1 MSKLRK
7 IVKKIGVAVGTMT
20 MCLTLMNACTSPTPK
35 EFPHHAAVIVSNT
48 KNEGEMNTTFLSGDM
63 LKLTAVGGS
72 TVSYFNC
79 DGNPKYMDTLEIP
92 EYTAGISNTKKKQL
106 AEGYTED
113 ILGTLTEVTPKV
125 EELDLFKAIT
135 LAARQLQDYEGKKTL
150 YISSSGISTAG
161 LVDFTKLYL
170 ENDHSEELVDALQ
183 QELPN
188 LTGVK
193 VVWVGMGETTGEQMD
208 LYESNRRV
216 LENTWKKI
224 LIASGVKED
233 DITVSGALS
242 GDAKNDRSN
251 LPHVTAVP
259 VVSTMKDF
267 ENKAQTQTEWE
278 EGTIVDLSDIVDFK
292 PDSTELL
299 TDHKEVVHSLDS
311 MLTYLKS
318 NKNNQI
324 LLVGTTSS
332 WGEEDSLRTF
342 SLQRCE
348 TIKNVLIGEG
358 VQESQIQCIGAG
370 FANNLT
376 IPDRDE
382 NGALLEEKAQ
392 QNRKVYL
399 YTNLHNSAAQKVL
412 QQFQ

>member
-161 LVDFTKLYL
+161 LVDFTG
-170 ENDHSEELVDALQ
+170 D
-183 QELPN
+183 
-188 LTGVK
+188 
-193 VVWVGMGETTGEQMD
+193 
-208 LYESNRRV
+208 ESNRRV

-224 LIASGVKED
+224 IIASGVKED